1 MQGETPTG
9 RFETGRLYRQLT
21 AGISEA
27 IRAWKA
33 KSHFGPSLRY
43 LMGTEAHVYAFA
55 IAANALL
62 SFFPF
67 VLILLGL
74 CRNWLHWQ
82 GSYSAILDLLRA
94 NLPSGAD
101 FVVHDLT
108 ALVGGRQRVQV
119 VSVLFMFYAS
129 SGVFL
134 PLEVALN
141 KVRNIERNRNL
152 FMNILISFC
161 LAIFSGLVAL
171 LSAAAAG
178 GVLHALSFLF
188 GWLPWHIIVNA
199 FSRIALEALSI
210 PLMIVIYFAIYY
222 VLPHGKVAARQ
233 VLPAAIVAGI
243 ATEIIKVIYF
253 LTLPLFRFRETYGP
267 FAVPVILLFWAYV
280 GSMVMLWGAH
290 FSAQGSTPHSQAA

>member
-1 MQGETPTG
+1 LQDETPTG
-9 RFETGRLYRQLT
+9 SSEARHQHRKPT
-21 AGISEA
+21 AGISQA
-27 IRAWKA
+27 VRAWKA
-33 KSHFGPSLRY
+33 RSHFAPSLRY
-43 LMGTEAHVYAFA
+43 LTATEAHVYAFA

-82 GSYSAILDLLRA
+82 GSYNAILDLLRA
-94 NLPSGAD
+94 NLPSGSD

-108 ALVGGRQRVQV
+108 ALVGGRQRIQV
-119 VSVLFMFYAS
+119 VTVLFMFYAS

-134 PLEVALN
+134 PLELALN
-141 KVRNIERNRNL
+141 KVWNIERNRNL
-152 FMNILISFC
+152 LTNILISFC

-178 GVLHALSFLF
+178 GILHALSFLF
-188 GWLPWHIIVNA
+188 GWLPWRIVVEA
-199 FSRIALEALSI
+199 LSRLALEALSI
-210 PLMIVIYFAIYY
+210 PVMIVIYLAIYY
-222 VLPHGKVAARQ
+222 VLPHGKVPARQ

-243 ATEIIKVIYF
+243 ATEIIKIIYF
-253 LTLPLFRFRETYGP
+253 LTLPLFSFHETYGP
-267 FAVPVILLFWAYV
+267 FAVPVILVFWAYV

-290 FSAQGSTPHSQAA
+290 FSAQGSTPQDQPA

>member
-1 MQGETPTG
+1 MG
-9 RFETGRLYRQLT
+9 R
-21 AGISEA
+21 A
-27 IRAWKA
+27 IRAWRA
-33 KSHFGPSLRY
+33 RSRFTPSFRY
-43 LMGTEAHVYAFA
+43 LLATEVHVYAFS

-67 VLILLGL
+67 VLILLGI

-82 GSYSAILDLLRA
+82 AAYNAIFELLRA
-94 NLPSGAD
+94 NLPSGAN
-101 FVVHDLT
+101 FVIQDLT
-108 ALVGGRQRVQV
+108 VLVTGRQRIQV
-119 VSVLFMFYAS
+119 ISVLLMFYAS

-141 KVRNIERNRNL
+141 KVWCFHRNRSLLTNV
-152 FMNILISFC
+152 LISFC

-178 GVLHALSFLF
+178 GVLHAVSFLF
-188 GWLPWHIIVNA
+188 GWLPWHIVVTV
-199 FSRIALEALSI
+199 FSRIALEILSV
-210 PLMIVIYFAIYY
+210 PLTIVIYFAIYY
-222 VLPHGKVAARQ
+222 WLPHGKVAARQ

-253 LTLPLFRFRETYGP
+253 LTLPLLNFRETYGP
-267 FAVPVILLFWAYV
+267 FAVPVTLLFWAYV

-290 FSAQGSTPHSQAA
+290 FSAQGPFPPPA